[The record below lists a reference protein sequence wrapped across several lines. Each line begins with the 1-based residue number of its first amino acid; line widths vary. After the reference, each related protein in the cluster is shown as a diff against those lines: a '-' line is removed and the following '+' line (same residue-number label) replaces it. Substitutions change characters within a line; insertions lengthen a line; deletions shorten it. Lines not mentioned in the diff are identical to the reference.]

1 MDPGIT
7 CIGGYSWEARIGIYN
22 TFFITFAEAR
32 MQYFI
37 AFIYFMLVCASMM
50 HGAMVPLPSEPTL
63 TLIFKKDLFLLCV

>member
-1 MDPGIT
+1 
-7 CIGGYSWEARIGIYN
+7 
-22 TFFITFAEAR
+22 

>member
-7 CIGGYSWEARIGIYN
+7 CIGGCGWEARIGIYN
-22 TFFITFAEAR
+22 TGFFLLHLQRLESV

-63 TLIFKKDLFLLCV
+63 TLIF